1 MCSMISRVHIWLS
14 LVSPELNMAVKMRK
28 AVNYLSCPGHLGLI
42 VIEVIV

>member
-1 MCSMISRVHIWLS
+1 MCSVIGRVHIWLS
-14 LVSPELNMAVKMRK
+14 LDSPKLNMAVKIRK